1 MCCDKVVY
9 IFVQLDVV
17 LETNLSTIRVLEA
30 VQKKLSRMTSEEA
43 AKFRLD
49 NCLGG
54 TSEVLH
60 RKAIQRYI
68 FNLLSI
74 YLSLRRNG
82 KMFTEIF
89 RVATAQGKQGIW
101 YLLFPDRENT
111 GNFVVTRKVFET
123 RGKYC

>member
-1 MCCDKVVY
+1 MSDDSNECFKCNFVSYKIRICCL
-9 IFVQLDVV
+9 QLDVV

-60 RKAIQRYI
+60 RKAIQRYDVQP
-68 FNLLSI
+68 L
-74 YLSLRRNG
+74 
-82 KMFTEIF
+82 
-89 RVATAQGKQGIW
+89 
-101 YLLFPDRENT
+101 
-111 GNFVVTRKVFET
+111 
-123 RGKYC
+123 

>member
-1 MCCDKVVY
+1 MYNFLFVGNHEEMIVLWKMKCC
-9 IFVQLDVV
+9 FQLDVV

-60 RKAIQRYI
+60 RKAIQR
-68 FNLLSI
+68 
-74 YLSLRRNG
+74 
-82 KMFTEIF
+82 
-89 RVATAQGKQGIW
+89 
-101 YLLFPDRENT
+101 
-111 GNFVVTRKVFET
+111 
-123 RGKYC
+123 